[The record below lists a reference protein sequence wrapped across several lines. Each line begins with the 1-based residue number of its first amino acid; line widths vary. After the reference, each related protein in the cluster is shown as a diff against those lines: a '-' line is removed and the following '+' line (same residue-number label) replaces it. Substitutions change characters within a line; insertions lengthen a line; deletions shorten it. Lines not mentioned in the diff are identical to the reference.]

1 MKDCLKRAQRSLD
14 FKQTKL
20 NVGVMVLTICVFLLS
35 GCNQNS
41 TVSKSEH
48 EREIEEIINRIV
60 LPEVPQK
67 VFNILNYGAEENV
80 YKNCKPAI
88 DLAIKDC
95 AKQGGGKIIV
105 PAGDYFCRGTIHL
118 LSNVNLHLEEGAT
131 ITFSQNEKDF
141 LPTVLVRWEGT
152 ECYNYSPYI
161 YAKDQKNIA
170 ITGKGKFDGNAE
182 GGFVKWRAKQKPSQ
196 KLLRQMGKDGVELT
210 DRRFGTGSFLRPAFI
225 QLMNCENIL
234 IEDIQIENVPFWV
247 IQPTYCKSVVVR
259 GVKIDSRNMNNDG
272 CDPDSSEDVLIE
284 DCWFRTGDD
293 AIAIK
298 SGRDNDGWRVN
309 RPSKNIV
316 IRNCKAELTLHGIAI
331 GSELSGGVE
340 NVYIQNF
347 TLAKVD
353 NFALQFK
360 SNMDRGGYIRN
371 VHIDGMNIDST
382 NTAIYF
388 TNDYHGY
395 SGGESPTS
403 FENISIKNMT
413 CNYAIEK
420 GIDMVGL
427 KEKPINNVHFENV
440 TIGKTGQGSQMLN
453 VGTVSLKEVFIDKK
467 KIESIEYFKTSA
479 E

>member
-1 MKDCLKRAQRSLD
+1 MRNKLRLETEMLRFILSKR
-14 FKQTKL
+14 
-20 NVGVMVLTICVFLLS
+20 LLS
-35 GCNQNS
+35 TWMILFLFFLAPLHGQKKSISQND
-41 TVSKSEH
+41 H
-48 EREIEEIINRIV
+48 HREIDSILDRIV
-60 LPEVPQK
+60 PPVIPNR
-67 VFNILNYGAEENV
+67 VYNILDYGAEEEV

-88 DLAIKDC
+88 DLAIKEC
-95 AKQGGGKIIV
+95 AHQGGGKIVV
-105 PAGDYFCRGTIHL
+105 PAGDYFSRGTIHL
-118 LSNVNLHLEEGAT
+118 LSNINLHLEEGAT

-182 GGFVKWRAKQKPSQ
+182 GGFMKWRAKQKPSQ
-196 KLLRQMGKDGVELT
+196 KLLRQMGKGGVELT

-247 IQPTYCKSVVVR
+247 IQPTYCKNVTVR
-259 GVKIDSRNMNNDG
+259 GVRIDSRNINNDG

-298 SGRDNDGWRVN
+298 AGRDNDGWRIN

-347 TLAKVD
+347 SITKVD

-360 SNMDRGGYIRN
+360 SNQDRGGYIRN
-371 VHIDGMNIDST
+371 VHIDGMDIDTT
-382 NTAIYF
+382 NTVIYF

-395 SGGESPTS
+395 SGGNSPTS
-403 FENISIKNMT
+403 FEGISIKNLK
-413 CNYAIEK
+413 CNIASEM

-427 KEKPINNVHFENV
+427 NNKPINNIQFENV
-440 TIGKTGQGSQMLN
+440 TIDKTGKGNQVLN
-453 VGTVSLKEVFIDKK
+453 VKDVSFKNVSIDQIEIKSIKEFRNRVK
-467 KIESIEYFKTSA
+467 
-479 E
+479 